1 MTEPAGTVP
10 AAIAVV
16 LLAARAAEGMA
27 CGPARWDAFRATRYL
42 LAGCRVT
49 GIPTEDLAGL
59 FQVRGDTL
67 RNRSSVHGL
76 VPAATFAELAQVSL
90 DDLTAW
96 QDDGLLPA
104 AEPDHRY
111 RTSYPASAL
120 ITALLSAHDRQQE
133 VREPI
138 RYRASSR
145 AMR

>member
-1 MTEPAGTVP
+1 MTELAGTVP
-10 AAIAVV
+10 AAVAAV

-42 LAGCRVT
+42 LAGGRVT

-67 RNRSSVHGL
+67 RNRSSVDGL
-76 VPAATFAELAQVSL
+76 VPAATFAE
-90 DDLTAW
+90 LTAW

-111 RTSYPASAL
+111 RTSYPASAF

-133 VREPI
+133 VR
-138 RYRASSR
+138 
-145 AMR
+145 